1 MLAKLLVCCRFKA
14 DECDPAKQQIEA
26 LSTQIQ
32 KYHKDEFEAYT
43 TYQRLDNVLAQKPHF
58 NVLCKTVKLVEVL
71 SHGQAVI
78 EHGSAENK
86 EILSCKMG
94 EYTLKAFRTV
104 HDGVKHMECKIHDIP
119 VSKELLKSCKQ
130 SHQRYSLFLEDQKKS
145 QNESEAESNSKNLLS
160 ELKECQKKARVR
172 GISIVRQGR

>member
-1 MLAKLLVCCRFKA
+1 MLAKLLVSCRFKA
-14 DECDPAKQQIEA
+14 DECDPAKQQTEA

-43 TYQRLDNVLAQKPHF
+43 TYQRLDKFFLNVLAQKPHF
-58 NVLCKTVKLVEVL
+58 NVLCKVVKLVEVL

-78 EHGSAENK
+78 EHGFAENK

-94 EYTLKAFRTV
+94 EYTLRAIRTV

-130 SHQRYSLFLEDQKKS
+130 SRQRYSSFLEDQKKS
-145 QNESEAESNSKNLLS
+145 QKR
-160 ELKECQKKARVR
+160 K
-172 GISIVRQGR
+172 